1 MAKRKAKVDHAQV
14 MTDQI
19 IDLIEGGL
27 VGGKWIRPWKCVG
40 GFMPY
45 NVLTGKA
52 YRGIN
57 VLLGII
63 QGGGAFGTY
72 KQWGEVGG
80 QIQGGQKACTYML
93 APMNI
98 ERKDAA
104 GNPVVN
110 ASGDVDTFRM
120 FRAFGVF
127 NAQQQQGWT
136 PEQADAVAFDDVE
149 GAEQTIAATGALIA
163 HGESDRAF
171 YSPGHDSIQMPAR
184 EAFSTAAGYY
194 STMLH
199 ELVHWTGHSSRLDR
213 DLNTSRFGDD
223 AYAFEELVAEL
234 GATFLC
240 AHFGIEQ
247 EEDHNHVKYVKH
259 WLDIMRGDAK
269 AIKDAASLA
278 QKAVDFILKASEAQ
292 AQDDEDVKAA
302 A

>member
-80 QIQGGQKACTYML
+80 QIQGGQKACTYMI

-149 GAEQTIAATGALIA
+149 GAEQTIPPAMTASRCPLARRSARQQATTAPCCMSL
-163 HGESDRAF
+163 
-171 YSPGHDSIQMPAR
+171 SIGQDTPVA
-184 EAFSTAAGYY
+184 STV
-194 STMLH
+194 T
-199 ELVHWTGHSSRLDR
+199 
-213 DLNTSRFGDD
+213 
-223 AYAFEELVAEL
+223 
-234 GATFLC
+234 
-240 AHFGIEQ
+240 
-247 EEDHNHVKYVKH
+247 
-259 WLDIMRGDAK
+259 
-269 AIKDAASLA
+269 
-278 QKAVDFILKASEAQ
+278 
-292 AQDDEDVKAA
+292 
-302 A
+302 